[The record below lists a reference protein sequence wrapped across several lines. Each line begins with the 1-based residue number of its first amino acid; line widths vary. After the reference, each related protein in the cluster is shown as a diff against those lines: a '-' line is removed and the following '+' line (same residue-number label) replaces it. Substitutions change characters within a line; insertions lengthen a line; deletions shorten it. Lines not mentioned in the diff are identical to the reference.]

1 MGAESLQLIQLPSQ
15 AVGLSAPAPPIVPIQ
30 STLCPI
36 GGGGRTLGAHA
47 APPPPTSEENE
58 GEEDSKDDGV
68 VDRRVVG
75 NHQNGTCVLMLSW
88 PGWMCVCVLSRL
100 IRAERQQFVRSA
112 WCAQIPL
119 QRTILRGLTETALF
133 HVQHLGRSPNY
144 TLCRCDTKLWA
155 CARAEWHCVRLFIK
169 IWHIYSESYGGRQG
183 HKEQM
188 QQGKEREHFA

>member
-58 GEEDSKDDGV
+58 GEEDSKDDV
-68 VDRRVVG
+68 VMDRRVVG

-88 PGWMCVCVLSRL
+88 LDVRVCFVKLNPR
-100 IRAERQQFVRSA
+100 RAATVCAFGLVRSDTIA
-112 WCAQIPL
+112 AHHPPRVDGNSSFPCATP
-119 QRTILRGLTETALF
+119 R
-133 HVQHLGRSPNY
+133 
-144 TLCRCDTKLWA
+144 
-155 CARAEWHCVRLFIK
+155 
-169 IWHIYSESYGGRQG
+169 
-183 HKEQM
+183 
-188 QQGKEREHFA
+188 